1 MSNYGTVIDHL
12 LQAVDVNAHL
22 QPFMG
27 LSGWTQVEQE
37 NKNWWLWHGPKD
49 ANGVPSELVFPINA
63 KMAERRSYN
72 IKALEL
78 LAFLASE
85 PMERLV
91 QRVLNFDRDLLFLR
105 NVDTN
110 LENVLSF
117 DRVVDQLTNFKQVLL
132 HAYRAERDPRPYVAQ
147 ASDIDRSRV
156 REYNFGH
163 TMPGSFIFSVSTPRL
178 SVNQE
183 PRAQLSYIE
192 GNDQPVRRP
201 IQRRVSE
208 RIARGLLASKTITA
222 DELVNTYYRG
232 FNANM
237 CQSMAEVASNG
248 KHTVEIQ
255 IAWSPQIKVS
265 PDLANF
271 KPVEVGRTTCDTFI
285 YVANKL
291 KKSIPDVAL
300 FRGFISGLS
309 TNDNPLLEDSL
320 RKVYLKAANPETG
333 RPAHFALLLGR
344 SDYAHA
350 LNAHARWVAIQVAG
364 YPVKAPDGWRIDN
377 PVDFKVL
384 E

>member
-1 MSNYGTVIDHL
+1 MSDYGSVIDHL
-12 LQAVDVNAHL
+12 LQTVDVNAHL

-27 LSGWTQVEQE
+27 LSGWKQVEPD
-37 NKNWWLWHGPKD
+37 NNWWIWHGPKD
-49 ANGVPSELVFPINA
+49 TNGEPSELVFPINA

-78 LAFLASE
+78 LAFLSNE
-85 PMERLV
+85 PMERLL

-117 DRVVDQLTNFKQVLL
+117 DRVVGQLTNFKQVLL

-147 ASDIDRSRV
+147 ASEVDRSRV
-156 REYNFGH
+156 RGYSFGH

-178 SVNQE
+178 SVDQE
-183 PRAQLSYIE
+183 PRAQTSYIE

-208 RIARGLLASKTITA
+208 RIARGLLATETTTA
-222 DELVNTYYRG
+222 DELVDTYYRG

-248 KHTVEIQ
+248 EHTVEIQ
-255 IAWSPQIKVS
+255 IAWSPRIRVS
-265 PDLANF
+265 PDLADF
-271 KPVEVGRTTCDTFI
+271 KPVEVDRTTCETFI
-285 YVANKL
+285 YVAEKL
-291 KKSIPDVAL
+291 KKAAPDVAL
-300 FRGFISGLS
+300 FRGFISGLNV
-309 TNDNPLLEDSL
+309 NDNPLLEGSL

-333 RPAHFALLLGR
+333 RSAQFALLLGR
-344 SDYAHA
+344 EDYAKA
-350 LNAHARWVAIQVAG
+350 LDSHARWVAIQVTG
-364 YPVKAPDGWRIDN
+364 YPAKAPDGWHIDH
-377 PVDFKVL
+377 PVDFRLL